1 MKMIPII
8 ALVFITFIF
17 NDFVARLRV
26 QNYAEGAPHANI
38 WDILHGNVTNGAI
51 KREQNRIY
59 SSFAEREHHRAKLNG
74 RAM

>member
-17 NDFVARLRV
+17 YDFVARLRV

-38 WDILHGNVTNGAI
+38 WDILHGNVTNG
-51 KREQNRIY
+51 
-59 SSFAEREHHRAKLNG
+59 